1 MKKSLLILI
10 IGLGGCGSPQI
21 LSREKTIRDSV
32 VVREVEKQVLIP
44 AFTGSSNSINIDS
57 LSRLLKSGVSK
68 EIIERTLIREDP
80 ETKLK
85 VGILIDSLGNM
96 SAVCEGQEQLISVM
110 IEEREVFRKEI
121 ERIIQKQSKTQE
133 FFNNYFNSI
142 KWAVALAGLA
152 IVFGFYLLIRK

>member
-1 MKKSLLILI
+1 
-10 IGLGGCGSPQI
+10 
-21 LSREKTIRDSV
+21 
-32 VVREVEKQVLIP
+32 
-44 AFTGSSNSINIDS
+44 
-57 LSRLLKSGVSK
+57 LLKSGVSK